1 MITDNPF
8 CKMKPRI
15 IFYLLLIIF
24 NLVSL
29 YFIIVLFSYD
39 EIVGYLIDGGK
50 QIDSP
55 RKLAYLFFMTS
66 LSNLYFLSISL
77 MEFTFKDKM

>member
-1 MITDNPF
+1 
-8 CKMKPRI
+8 MKPRVVL
-15 IFYLLLIIF
+15 YLLLIIF

-50 QIDSP
+50 KIDST

-77 MEFTFKDKM
+77 MEYTFKDKI

>member
-1 MITDNPF
+1 
-8 CKMKPRI
+8 MKLRV

-29 YFIIVLFSYD
+29 YFIVELLSYD

-50 QIDSP
+50 KTDSP
-55 RKLAYLFFMTS
+55 EIGPIC
-66 LSNLYFLSISL
+66 FL
-77 MEFTFKDKM
+77 